1 MNIVWD
7 KLVEIFGINE
17 DYTANSSSGEQR
29 KELLDHLDLREWYED
44 LPSETQRQIRQ
55 SKNVVGIGGGEANLL
70 DQKMLSSGSMTQ
82 QDFLAGVVKHAAK
95 EGDIQFAEEVL
106 PKALS
111 ANGRSIENE
120 HFMYNSLIKAYY
132 KERNNRDDAIE
143 KCIEYCKR
151 DISIID
157 EFLSSWNGDPPRIPS
172 FKRLAIIYEKK
183 GEYEKAAEICN
194 KAIDR
199 NLSDKTKGG
208 FEGRKQRI
216 LNKMD

>member
-1 MNIVWD
+1 MWEKI
-7 KLVEIFGINE
+7 VEIFGINA
-17 DYTANSSSGEQR
+17 DYSAHSNPSEQR
-29 KELLDHLDLREWYED
+29 KELLDHLDLREWYD
-44 LPSETQRQIRQ
+44 NLPSEKQRQIRE

-70 DQKMLSSGSMTQ
+70 DKKMLSSGSMTQ
-82 QDFLAGVVKHAAK
+82 QDFLADVVKHAAK

-106 PKALS
+106 SKALS
-111 ANGRSIENE
+111 ANGRHIENE
-120 HFMYNSLIKAYY
+120 HFMYNELIKAYY

-143 KCIEYCKR
+143 KCIEYCKS
-151 DISIID
+151 DISIVD
-157 EFLSSWNGDPPRIPS
+157 EFLSSWDGDPPRIPS
-172 FKRLAIIYEKK
+172 FKRLAIIYENRGK
-183 GEYEKAAEICN
+183 YEEATEICD